1 MPGHKKFLFRRE
13 LVAAQLNGHLKAVGV
28 KVVEVLHAWTENKKT
43 KKNLWNL
50 WLTVLT
56 FPLQRSVSPP
66 SLLLV
71 LQRPLVAPSDIS
83 FLMKWI
89 MFTSSNS
96 LPAMLDHC
104 APLMVPLWLLARDDP
119 HRAFSL
125 DIVSWAFAYVP
136 ARSLNTYG
144 IKKTWVLFFSS
155 LTSSQVRR

>member
-13 LVAAQLNGHLKAVGV
+13 LIAAQLNGHLKAVGV

-43 KKNLWNL
+43 KKPCEIYD
-50 WLTVLT
+50 WLCWP
-56 FPLQRSVSPP
+56 FPYSTQFPPP

-144 IKKTWVLFFSS
+144 IKKPECYFS
-155 LTSSQVRR
+155 LL